1 MKKFIFLL
9 LIVFISTSVYAET
22 YEVKSGDT
30 LYGILS
36 DRFTPQEMAE
46 ITSKIKKD
54 IKGFVLRPGMK
65 LTLEKDKVLLN
76 AAIDK
81 DVIIEK
87 LADGTATVTV
97 NIYEHDM
104 MNVVVRGTIE
114 NNLFEAMYKAGE
126 DAELAANLAS
136 IFEWEI
142 DFFKDLRPGDR
153 FVVLVEKKFIKD
165 KYAGY
170 GKILA
175 ADFYNQG
182 KLKRAVYYNDG
193 NKNKGYYNEKG
204 EGLER
209 GFLRVPLNY
218 SRISSRYSTSRLHPV
233 LGYHR
238 PHYGVDYA
246 APTGTPVKATAS
258 GVVKIKSRTK
268 GNGNY
273 IALRHPN
280 GYETFYLHLNGFNR
294 AIRQGSHVEQ
304 GQIIGYVGSTGYS
317 TGPHLDYRIRKNG
330 KWLNPLKFVATPKT
344 LKKDDVPA
352 FLEHASV
359 FFNKL
364 NMSTIVYAQYSP
376 SLSVSPINNSMFM
389 VQF

>member
-153 FVVLVEKKFIKD
+153 FVVLV
-165 KYAGY
+165 
-170 GKILA
+170 
-175 ADFYNQG
+175 
-182 KLKRAVYYNDG
+182 
-193 NKNKGYYNEKG
+193 
-204 EGLER
+204 
-209 GFLRVPLNY
+209 FL
-218 SRISSRYSTSRLHPV
+218 
-233 LGYHR
+233 
-238 PHYGVDYA
+238 
-246 APTGTPVKATAS
+246 
-258 GVVKIKSRTK
+258 
-268 GNGNY
+268 
-273 IALRHPN
+273 
-280 GYETFYLHLNGFNR
+280 
-294 AIRQGSHVEQ
+294 
-304 GQIIGYVGSTGYS
+304 
-317 TGPHLDYRIRKNG
+317 
-330 KWLNPLKFVATPKT
+330 
-344 LKKDDVPA
+344 
-352 FLEHASV
+352 
-359 FFNKL
+359 
-364 NMSTIVYAQYSP
+364 
-376 SLSVSPINNSMFM
+376 
-389 VQF
+389 

>member
-1 MKKFIFLL
+1 MYRVLVVLLFL
-9 LIVFISTSVYAET
+9 FSAFTVYAET

-46 ITSKIKKD
+46 INAQIKKD
-54 IKGFVLRPGMK
+54 YKGFILRPGMK
-65 LTLEKDKVLLN
+65 LTLEPNKVTLN
-76 AAIDK
+76 AALDK
-81 DVIIEK
+81 DIIIERM
-87 LADGTATVTV
+87 LDGSTKVSI
-97 NIYEHDM
+97 NEYQYEM
-104 MNVVVRGTIE
+104 MNVLVRGTIE
-114 NNLFEAMYKAGE
+114 TNLFDAMYKAGE

-142 DFFKDLRPGDR
+142 DFFKDLRPGDK
-153 FVVLVEKKFIKD
+153 FIVLVEKKFIKD
-165 KYAGY
+165 RYAGY
-170 GKILA
+170 GKIVA

-193 NKNKGYYNEKG
+193 GKN
-204 EGLER
+204 
-209 GFLRVPLNY
+209 
-218 SRISSRYSTSRLHPV
+218 RYSTSRLHPV

-258 GVVKIKSRTK
+258 GIVKIKSRSK

-294 AIRQGSHVEQ
+294 AIKQGSHVEQ

-344 LKKDDVPA
+344 LKKDDVAA
-352 FLEHASV
+352 FLEFAESY
-359 FFNKL
+359 FDKL
-364 NMSTIVYAQYSP
+364 DMSHIMYAQNSP
-376 SLSVSPINNSMFM
+376 LYTVPPVSSMAVM
-389 VQF
+389 QF

>member
-46 ITSKIKKD
+46 INSRIKKEV
-54 IKGFVLRPGMK
+54 KGFVLKPGMK
-65 LTLEKDKVLLN
+65 LILESNKVTIN
-76 AAIDK
+76 AALDK

-87 LADGTATVTV
+87 AADGTASVKV
-97 NIYEHDM
+97 NSYEQEM

-114 NNLFEAMYKAGE
+114 NNLFDAMAKAGE

-153 FVVLVEKKFIKD
+153 FVVLVEKKFVKD

-193 NKNKGYYNEKG
+193 KKNKGYYNEKG

-294 AIRQGSHVEQ
+294 AIRQGSYVEQ

>member
-193 NKNKGYYNEKG
+193 GKNKGYYNEKG

-258 GVVKIKSRTK
+258 GIVKIKSRSK

>member
-258 GVVKIKSRTK
+258 GIVKIKSRSK

-364 NMSTIVYAQYSP
+364 STIVYAQYSP

>member
-193 NKNKGYYNEKG
+193 GKNKGYYNEKG

>member
-9 LIVFISTSVYAET
+9 LIVFISSSVYAET

-46 ITSKIKKD
+46 INSRIKKEV
-54 IKGFVLRPGMK
+54 KGFVLKPGMK
-65 LTLEKDKVLLN
+65 LILESNKVTIN
-76 AAIDK
+76 AALDK

-87 LADGTATVTV
+87 AADGTASVKV
-97 NIYEHDM
+97 NSYEQEM

-114 NNLFEAMYKAGE
+114 NNLFDAMAKAGE

-153 FVVLVEKKFIKD
+153 FVVLVEKKFVKD

-170 GKILA
+170 GKIVA

-193 NKNKGYYNEKG
+193 KKNKGYYNEKG

-294 AIRQGSHVEQ
+294 AIRQGSYVEQ

-330 KWLNPLKFVATPKT
+330 KWLNPLTFVATPKT
-344 LKKDDVPA
+344 LKKDEVPA

-359 FFNKL
+359 FFDKL
-364 NMSTIVYAQYSP
+364 NMSHIVYAQYSP
-376 SLSVSPINNSMFM
+376 ALSVSPINNSMSM

>member
-1 MKKFIFLL
+1 MKKLIFLL

-258 GVVKIKSRTK
+258 GIVKIKSRSK

>member
-294 AIRQGSHVEQ
+294 AIRQGSYVEQ

>member
-294 AIRQGSHVEQ
+294 AIRQGSYVEQ

-330 KWLNPLKFVATPKT
+330 RWLNPLKFVATPKT

-376 SLSVSPINNSMFM
+376 SLSDSPINNSMFM

>member
-1 MKKFIFLL
+1 MSRFLFVL
-9 LIVFISTSVYAET
+9 LFSFMYVSVYAET
-22 YEVKSGDT
+22 YEVKFGDT

-36 DRFTPQEMAE
+36 NRFSPQEMAD
-46 ITSKIKKD
+46 INTTIKKSY
-54 IKGFVLRPGMK
+54 KGFVLKPGMK
-65 LTLEKDKVLLN
+65 IILEPNKVILN
-76 AAIDK
+76 ASLDK
-81 DVIIEK
+81 EVIIER
-87 LADGTATVTV
+87 LANGSINVV
-97 NIYEHDM
+97 INEYQYDM
-104 MNVVVRGTIE
+104 MNVLVKGVIE
-114 NNLFEAMYKAGE
+114 TNLFDAMYKAGE

-142 DFFKDLRPGDR
+142 DFFKDLRQGDR

-165 KYAGY
+165 KYIGY

-175 ADFYNQG
+175 ADFYNQN

-218 SRISSRYSTSRLHPV
+218 SHISSRYSTSRLHPV

-246 APTGTPVKATAS
+246 APIGTPVKATAS
-258 GVVKIKSRTK
+258 GVVKIKSQTK
-268 GNGNY
+268 GNGKY

-294 AIRQGSHVEQ
+294 AIKQGGHVEQ

-330 KWLNPLKFVATPKT
+330 VWLNPLNFVATPKT
-344 LKKDDVPA
+344 LKKENIVN
-352 FLEHASV
+352 FLEFATTY
-359 FFNKL
+359 FDKL
-364 NMSTIVYAQYSP
+364 NISSTMYAQ
-376 SLSVSPINNSMFM
+376 NS
-389 VQF
+389 QFNTVLPVNSFIMQF